1 MSERH
6 DEVEPDVAS
15 VVAEA
20 VGAFG
25 GETVRVLQTDHE
37 RGQRVWDG
45 ALIGQHTSHD
55 PARGGAVTTLRFA
68 LGEDIELAASEVSAA
83 TFGRQHG
90 DAHESLTVM
99 TTGDVPALLLIVP
112 QGALEAKYHRKTPP
126 RSVLESDAV
135 QRCETALS
143 HLWATHGNHDL
154 YVRDERTAGP
164 EGAAA
169 VEPIIGRFEG
179 VGRDVE
185 GGRWLRRAPRGG
197 AVRDRRRRQPQG
209 RDGIRRDGAA
219 DDRRARRP
227 HPHLRILKGQGAWKA
242 TIKAKTTAT
251 RAKSSATWSKS

>member
-25 GETVRVLQTDHE
+25 GETVRVLQTDHVD
-37 RGQRVWDG
+37 GQRSWDA
-45 ALIGQHTSHD
+45 ALIGQHTCFD
-55 PARGGAVTTLRFA
+55 PARGGAVTA
-68 LGEDIELAASEVSAA
+68 LEFRTGERIELAASEVSAA
-83 TFGRQHG
+83 TFGRQFG
-90 DAHESLTVM
+90 DAHETLTVM
-99 TTGDVPALLLIVP
+99 TAGDVPALLLVMP
-112 QGALEAKYHRKTPP
+112 QGALEAKYARKTPP

-185 GGRWLRRAPRGG
+185 GWTLIFGEHRVAVPYAIDGVVSRKTIMASGLPALLMIDAPGG
-197 AVRDRRRRQPQG
+197 
-209 RDGIRRDGAA
+209 
-219 DDRRARRP
+219 
-227 HPHLRILKGQGAWKA
+227 RIL
-242 TIKAKTTAT
+242 I
-251 RAKSSATWSKS
+251 SES

>member
-37 RGQRVWDG
+37 RGQRSWDG

-83 TFGRQHG
+83 TFGRQFG

-99 TTGDVPALLLIVP
+99 TAGDVPALLLIVP
-112 QGALEAKYHRKTPP
+112 QGALEAKYARKTPP

-179 VGRDVE
+179 VGRDAEGWTLIFGGERVAVPYAIDGVVSRKVVMASGVTALLMIDAP
-185 GGRWLRRAPRGG
+185 GGR
-197 AVRDRRRRQPQG
+197 
-209 RDGIRRDGAA
+209 
-219 DDRRARRP
+219 
-227 HPHLRILKGQGAWKA
+227 IL
-242 TIKAKTTAT
+242 I
-251 RAKSSATWSKS
+251 SES